1 MLKIIKVLGKTF
13 LVILMLYLWLET
25 GFSAQPLHVILTTT
39 VISMALYRML
49 KRENRWCRI
58 VVVGIFIIVGIW
70 YVFHNDIPGPMK
82 WWMCDRPIDTPSQ
95 WLDCYRFYWCGNV
108 IYTTSLI
115 GGVISFALIF
125 IVRLISKSK
134 HKCKSRVNNEMSDDA
149 KENMDCNR
157 EKS

>member
-1 MLKIIKVLGKTF
+1 MLKIIKVLGITC

-25 GFSAQPLHVILTTT
+25 GLSAQPLHVLLTTT

-58 VVVGIFIIVGIW
+58 VVVGIFIIVGVW
-70 YVFHNDIPGPMK
+70 YVFHNDIPGPMT
-82 WWMCDRPIDTPSQ
+82 WRISDRPIDTPSQ

>member
-1 MLKIIKVLGKTF
+1 MLKIIKVLGITL
-13 LVILMLYLWLET
+13 LVVLILFLWLISSL
-25 GFSAQPLHVILTTT
+25 FAQPLHVLLTTT
-39 VISMALYRML
+39 VISMVLYRML
-49 KRENRWCRI
+49 KRENCWCRI
-58 VVVGIFIIVGIW
+58 VVVGIFIIVGVW

-82 WWMCDRPIDTPSQ
+82 WRISDRPIDTPSQ
-95 WLDCYRFYWCGNV
+95 WLDCYRFYWCGDV